1 MKKILILGM
10 AVALTGCG
18 IYKPYSRPEVETD
31 GLYGQEWETAD
42 TTTIADVSWREM
54 FTDPYLQSL
63 IEQGL
68 ENNLDLQ
75 SAGWRLEEAEA
86 SLKSARLAFLPA
98 FNLAPQGSGSSFDG
112 SKVTW
117 TYNVPVT
124 ASWEIDIFSR
134 LRNSKLQAKAL
145 YAQSKEYRQAVRT
158 QLIAGIA
165 NYYYTLLM
173 LDKQYAISLETAGKY
188 KESVKTMQAMM
199 DAGMTNRAGVSQM
212 EATYY
217 SVENSL
223 RDMAQSI
230 KKVENSLCLL
240 LGEAPRAIERGSID
254 AQALPDRLLVGVPLQ
269 LLSRRPDVKSSEL
282 ALEQAFYGTAAA
294 RSALYPSLTLSG
306 SAGWTNNAGMVVNP
320 GKILLSAAGSLVQ
333 PLFNANANRARV
345 RIAQAQQEEA
355 KLSVQQTLLNAGSEV
370 NNALTQYQTALS
382 KVEWRNLQ
390 IESLESAVESTQLL
404 MQHSST
410 TYLEVLTAQQALL
423 SAQLSQVND
432 QFDRIQAV
440 VNLYHALG
448 GGRETDAE

>member
-10 AVALTGCG
+10 AAALTGCG

-75 SAGWRLEEAEA
+75 SAGWRIEEAEA
-86 SLKSARLAFLPA
+86 SLKSARLAFLPS

-117 TYNVPVT
+117 TYSVPVT

-173 LDKQYAISLETAGKY
+173 LDKQYAISLETASKY

-199 DAGMTNRAGVSQM
+199 DAGMTNRAGVAQT

-217 SVENSL
+217 SVETSL

-230 KKVENSLCLL
+230 KTVENSLCLL

-254 AQALPDRLLVGVPLQ
+254 SQVLPDRLLVGVPLQ

-306 SAGWTNNAGMVVNP
+306 SAGWTNNAGVVVNP

-345 RIAQAQQEEA
+345 RIAQA
-355 KLSVQQTLLNAGSEV
+355 
-370 NNALTQYQTALS
+370 
-382 KVEWRNLQ
+382 
-390 IESLESAVESTQLL
+390 
-404 MQHSST
+404 
-410 TYLEVLTAQQALL
+410 
-423 SAQLSQVND
+423 
-432 QFDRIQAV
+432 
-440 VNLYHALG
+440 
-448 GGRETDAE
+448 